1 MNYKRCVYF
10 VEGPCEEK
18 LINALKI
25 EPRLLTPGKVNVYN
39 IIQNEIPRREV
50 NMIKAGTKV
59 VLLFDTDV
67 EKTDIL
73 QKNIDYL
80 KKYASQVKVVN
91 LAQVMNFEDE
101 IARATDVKKAQ
112 DLTKSLSVSEFKTAF
127 CKFKVEECRNALYRH
142 HLDVSQ
148 LWSKTPPDRF
158 SFVKQG
164 GDSIKL

>member
-18 LINALKI
+18 LINALKA

-39 IIQNEIPRREV
+39 VIQDELPRRV
-50 NMIKAGTKV
+50 VSMIQAGTMV
-59 VLLFDTDV
+59 VLVFDTDV
-67 EKTDIL
+67 IKTDIL
-73 QKNIDYL
+73 QKNIDHL
-80 KKYASQVKVVN
+80 KKYASQVKVIN
-91 LAQVMNFEDE
+91 LAQVINFEDE

-112 DLTKSLSVSEFKTAF
+112 DLTKSRSVSEFKTAF
-127 CKFKVEECRNALYRH
+127 CKFKDEECRNALNRH

-148 LWSKTPPDRF
+148 LWIKSPPEEF